1 MKSSSWLWNSTPFA
15 FARARMSSSLPDG
28 LSSAWS
34 LMSIACMAPAMRAEA
49 KSLFIC
55 FLLIILLFTARLNI
69 FVKIP
74 EISLI
79 KD

>member
-1 MKSSSWLWNSTPFA
+1 
-15 FARARMSSSLPDG
+15 
-28 LSSAWS
+28 
-34 LMSIACMAPAMRAEA
+34 MAPAMRAEA
-49 KSLFIC
+49 NSLFIG